1 MRLFV
6 LSLMV
11 CGFLASGISTAQTLI
26 DIPGGTFVMGDAKG
40 DANEAPKTV
49 SVAPFRLMRLEV
61 TNNQFAA
68 FSRATGYITDREKEG
83 WGWVWP
89 GGRWTRVNG
98 ADWKHPQGPDSSITQ
113 LGNHPVVQV
122 SANDAEQYC
131 RWQNMRLPSEMEW
144 EFAAR
149 GTDGRR
155 YPWGDARPTQSKP
168 HRTNLGRI
176 KCCAPD
182 DADGYLRTSPVGKF
196 PANASPFGVLDMAGN
211 VWEWTYDRFPGVP
224 YERAI
229 RGGGWG
235 NNPYCL
241 RVSYRHGNRP
251 HYGLD
256 MVGFRCAADK
266 E

>member
-1 MRLFV
+1 
-6 LSLMV
+6 
-11 CGFLASGISTAQTLI
+11 
-26 DIPGGTFVMGDAKG
+26 MGDSTG

-49 SVAPFRLMRLEV
+49 SVEPFRLMRLEV
-61 TNNQFAA
+61 TNAQFST
-68 FSRATGYITDREKEG
+68 FVKATGYVTDREKEG
-83 WGWVWP
+83 WAWVWP

-98 ADWKHPQGPDSSITQ
+98 ANWRHPRGPKSSIQ
-113 LGNHPVVQV
+113 NLENHPVVQV

-131 RWQNMRLPSEMEW
+131 QWRGMRLPNEKEW

-155 YPWGDARPTQSKP
+155 YPWGNERPTQSKP
-168 HRTNLGRI
+168 FRTNLGRI
-176 KCCAPD
+176 KCCAAD
-182 DADGYLRTSPVGKF
+182 DSDGYMRTSPVGIF
-196 PANASPFGVLDMAGN
+196 PANASPFGILDMAGN
-211 VWEWTYDRFPGVP
+211 VWEWTSDKFPGVP

-256 MVGFRCAADK
+256 MVGFRCAANSGTK
-266 E
+266 